1 MGKSAANME
10 DLADARLLIAEIGGV
25 DATYTMLAKVARHW
39 THRRVR
45 ALWNGEAAGIRFH
58 EMLELAQARADAQE
72 LANAR
77 KQHAAYIAKAAR
89 LARALELKDAD
100 FYRPDIDALGW
111 LPR

>member
-10 DLADARLLIAEIGGV
+10 DLAAARLLIAEIGGV
-25 DATYTMLAKVARHW
+25 DATYAMLAKTTRHW

-58 EMLELAQARADAQE
+58 EMLELAEAKADAQE

-77 KQHAAYIAKAAR
+77 KEHAAYVAKTAR